1 MFADL
6 LVSYSVGVVFFLF
19 LFGWT
24 KLEENRE
31 WLACVVAVV
40 WPLFLLYLAV
50 YIVCLTIYFAGFKS
64 RIILTNILVEFK
76 AKRLCE
82 REIFQ
87 NDRGTVTSLMSKSE
101 FGAAQGEQFL
111 TETFDGSL
119 PRFLA
124 AFTRRKKL
132 SEKEIKEIQKLI
144 DDHREVHQ

>member
-1 MFADL
+1 MEKYKLGEMEQKFADL
-6 LVSYSVGVVFFLF
+6 I
-19 LFGWT
+19 W
-24 KLEENRE
+24 ENEPISSR
-31 WLACVVAVV
+31 A
-40 WPLFLLYLAV
+40 
-50 YIVCLTIYFAGFKS
+50 LTE
-64 RIILTNILVEFK
+64 LCEK
-76 AKRLCE
+76 AFSWKRTTTYTMLKRLCE

-87 NDRGTVTSLMSKSE
+87 NDSGTVTSLMSKSE

-144 DDHREVHQ
+144 DDHREVPQ